1 VFGSI
6 VQVAFILKPKHSRFG
21 SQERV
26 EIVRTSSAAV
36 RITGWYDWLLV
47 VLVLAFGAYTYECLR
62 YCLSIGVENALSIRA
77 KEIGRMFA
85 QTGQVP
91 VSQVSDPPGLIDQF
105 ISVHQS
111 GGRVRELSANPGRD
125 TVAPI
130 KVRRPM
136 DSVRRM
142 ANGAPLFVATIPLTI
157 GNQRYVVEVGTP
169 KRTVKVALR
178 GIERRLCVGL
188 VVGLALATWGSW
200 ILIKRALV
208 PVRKIFLA
216 VQALPVAHPDD
227 RFKCVAVLDEI
238 ERLCATVN
246 DMIDQLEESFP
257 IGAGLSSGAALAPR
271 TPLRAV
277 RAELAALFE
286 HKRLS
291 MGVANSVLCLLR
303 ETERLSDIARE
314 LSTPAYE
321 DARQIKMKR
330 LRFYFGERV
339 ACGAEHV
346 CVLTRKLGADLAAEA
361 RSQSREHNLIRW

>member
-1 VFGSI
+1 MQGSS
-6 VQVAFILKPKHSRFG
+6 V
-21 SQERV
+21 
-26 EIVRTSSAAV
+26 AV

-62 YCLSIGVENALSIRA
+62 YCLSIGVKNALSIRA
-77 KEIGRMFA
+77 KEIGRMCA
-85 QTGQVP
+85 QTDQVP
-91 VSQVSDPPGLIDQF
+91 VSQVSDPPGLIDRF
-105 ISVHQS
+105 ISVHES
-111 GGRVRELSANPGRD
+111 VGRVRDLSANPGRD

-130 KVRRPM
+130 NVRRPM
-136 DSVRRM
+136 GSVRRM

-157 GNQRYVVEVGTP
+157 GNQRYVVEVGAP
-169 KRTVKVALR
+169 KRAVKAALR
-178 GIERRLCVGL
+178 GIARPLTIGL

-200 ILIKRALV
+200 IIIKGALV
-208 PVRKIFLA
+208 PVRKILLA
-216 VQALPVAHPDD
+216 VQALPVAHPDE

-246 DMIDQLEESFP
+246 DMIGQLEESFP
-257 IGAGLSSGAALAPR
+257 IGAGLYSGASLAPR
-271 TPLRAV
+271 TPLGTV

-291 MGVANSVLCLLR
+291 MGMANSVLCLLR

-321 DARQIKMKR
+321 DARQIRTKR

-361 RSQSREHNLIRW
+361 RSHSREHNLIRW

>member
-1 VFGSI
+1 
-6 VQVAFILKPKHSRFG
+6 
-21 SQERV
+21 
-26 EIVRTSSAAV
+26 
-36 RITGWYDWLLV
+36 
-47 VLVLAFGAYTYECLR
+47 
-62 YCLSIGVENALSIRA
+62 
-77 KEIGRMFA
+77 MFA

-91 VSQVSDPPGLIDQF
+91 VSQVSDRPGLIDRF
-105 ISVHQS
+105 ISVHES
-111 GGRVRELSANPGRD
+111 GGRVRDLSANPGRD

-130 KVRRPM
+130 NVRRPM
-136 DSVRRM
+136 GSVRRI

-157 GNQRYVVEVGTP
+157 GNPRYVVEVGAP
-169 KRTVKVALR
+169 KRVDKVALR
-178 GIERRLCVGL
+178 GIARRLIIGL

-200 ILIKRALV
+200 ILINRALV

-216 VQALPVAHPDD
+216 VQALPVAHADE

-246 DMIDQLEESFP
+246 DMIGQLEESFP
-257 IGAGLSSGAALAPR
+257 IGVGLSSGASLAPR
-271 TPLRAV
+271 TPLGTV

-321 DARQIKMKR
+321 DARQTRTKR

-339 ACGAEHV
+339 ACGAEQV

-361 RSQSREHNLIRW
+361 RSHSEHNLIGW